1 MRNVAL
7 FLLAV
12 LLCVSPAGAKDSAS
26 QSKRKL
32 QSYLT
37 SLASM
42 ESRAKPIEPALGNT
56 KEVERRY
63 DVLFQMMEKEVK
75 PMARELSAYRN
86 GGVDDSL
93 ALPAQSVEEAA
104 VAFSGWLEAK
114 MTLLNAG
121 AKNPSLKAI
130 QQNEKTAYNEYQNKL
145 KAAQDSLK

>member
-32 QSYLT
+32 QGYLT
-37 SLASM
+37 SVASM
-42 ESRAKPIEPALGNT
+42 EGRAKPIEPAMGDT

-75 PMARELSAYRN
+75 PMARELSTYRG

-93 ALPAQSVEEAA
+93 ALPAQSVEDALG
-104 VAFSGWLEAK
+104 AFSGWLESK

-130 QQNEKTAYNEYQNKL
+130 QQNEKTAYSAYQNKL
-145 KAAQDSLK
+145 KAARDALK